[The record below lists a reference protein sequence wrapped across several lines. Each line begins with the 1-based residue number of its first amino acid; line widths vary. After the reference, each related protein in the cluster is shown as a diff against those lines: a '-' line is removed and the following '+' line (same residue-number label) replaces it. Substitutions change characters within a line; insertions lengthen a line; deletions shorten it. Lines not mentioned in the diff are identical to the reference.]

1 MTPASPAAAAGGLT
15 VPVAAPPASQPLSSP
30 LPSRQA
36 APHVGGG
43 AAAAVVASSS
53 TRATPPQ
60 PFGGGGGAGSGAA
73 DAAATPLQP
82 KPLSTSSGFQRR
94 FAAGGGAGVITKLA
108 TAPLERAKVLMQVQG
123 MMGYVGGR
131 AKYATVYSTL
141 ARVVQEEGAQALY
154 RGCGANIIRIAP
166 AYAFKFSLND
176 QFKRVVRRPNQ
187 RSARDLSLG
196 QLISAATAAGAVQT
210 FITYPLESIRQ
221 RLYMAN
227 SLGHNFTE
235 SGIPNCVRRTM
246 QAEGVRGF
254 YKGLGVGLATGA
266 PFVGVEMSM
275 YEVLVRN
282 IPQDTTGVMR
292 VPWHFAFGSMAGVF
306 TQTVLYPLDTLWR
319 RVMSDGVFDRP
330 RRYTSSLDCIAVTL
344 KVRSFASS
352 FPPVCAVDNN
362 IHVQTG
368 GRHQRHVRRGR
379 CQRRAC
385 DSCSRHSI
393 YGLRVLE
400 VVLPRDVKHKNK

>member
-1 MTPASPAAAAGGLT
+1 MTPASPATAAAGLT
-15 VPVAAPPASQPLSSP
+15 APLAAPSASQPLSSP
-30 LPSRQA
+30 LPSPPA
-36 APHVGGG
+36 TPHVSGAAASATPSAAA
-43 AAAAVVASSS
+43 AAAAVASSPVRS
-53 TRATPPQ
+53 TPPQ
-60 PFGGGGGAGSGAA
+60 PLGGGGGGGSSGPA
-73 DAAATPLQP
+73 DAAAATPLQP
-82 KPLSTSSGFQRR
+82 KSLSTSSGFQRR

-141 ARVVQEEGAQALY
+141 ARVVKEEGAHALY

-330 RRYTSSLDCIAVTL
+330 RRYTSSLDCISVTL
-344 KVRSFASS
+344 KEEGVRGMFAG
-352 FPPVCAVDNN
+352 VGANAVRA
-362 IHVQTG
+362 IPAAGIQFMAYEFLKSCFHVT
-368 GRHQRHVRRGR
+368 
-379 CQRRAC
+379 
-385 DSCSRHSI
+385 
-393 YGLRVLE
+393 
-400 VVLPRDVKHKNK
+400 